1 MAFYSLLEREE
12 IMVKVTDI
20 KLNSSDM
27 TAEVSLFADTKSEV
41 IPNMVIKGMP
51 EGYTIAQ
58 GSDVM
63 TAKAEM
69 AFMQSTGQWSWV

>member
-1 MAFYSLLEREE
+1 
-12 IMVKVTDI
+12 MVKVIEI
-20 KLNSSDM
+20 KLNATDM

-41 IPNMVIKGMP
+41 NPNMQVKGLP

-63 TAKAEM
+63 TASAEM
-69 AFMQSTGQWSWV
+69 AFMKSDGQWSWV